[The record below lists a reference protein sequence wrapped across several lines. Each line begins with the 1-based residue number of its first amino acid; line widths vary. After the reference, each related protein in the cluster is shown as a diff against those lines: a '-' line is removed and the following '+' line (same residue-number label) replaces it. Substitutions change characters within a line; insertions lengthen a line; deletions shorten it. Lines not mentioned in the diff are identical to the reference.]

1 MKRMLYILIPLI
13 LLGLVIFKLKNN
25 KEDALAK
32 IYHYDK
38 EQPIMVQV
46 DTLKLQKT
54 DAEQSFTGVFEPE
67 REVKISAETQGKINS
82 IFVDIGHYVKK
93 GQQLL
98 KIDDAML
105 KLQLQSV
112 NVQIEGLETDINRFT
127 ILTRADAI
135 QGVQLEK
142 AQLGLKSAQVQRNTI
157 LEQIAKTNVIAP
169 FSGIITARF
178 SETGAF
184 AAPGVPLLQITDIS
198 RLRFT
203 VNVPENDLRFFK
215 INENYPVKADAYSEI
230 NFTGKVV
237 LIGSKSNMGNSFPV
251 QFLLSNTE
259 DSKLKSGMFGKVHI
273 AEIHNKDGL
282 VIPATAVVGS
292 DVQPQA
298 YVVKDNKAVLQNIS
312 IAQRIKNDII
322 VGEGLEPGDI
332 IITGG
337 FINLY
342 EGARVAI
349 KN

>member
-25 KEDALAK
+25 KEVAQAK
-32 IYHYDK
+32 IYHFDK

-46 DTLKLQKT
+46 DTLSLQVI

-82 IFVDIGHYVKK
+82 IFVDIGHHVNK
-93 GQQLL
+93 GQPLL
-98 KIDDAML
+98 KIDDALL

-112 NVQIEGLETDINRFT
+112 NVQIEGLETDINRYT
-127 ILTRADAI
+127 ILTQADAI

-142 AQLGLKSAQVQRNTI
+142 AQLGLKAAKVQRNTI
-157 LEQIAKTNVIAP
+157 LEQIAKTNVAAP
-169 FSGIITARF
+169 FSGIITGKL

-215 INENYPVKADAYSEI
+215 INQTYPVKADAYGEM
-230 NFTGKVV
+230 NFTGKAVMV
-237 LIGSKSNMGNSFPV
+237 GSKSNIGNSFPV

-259 DSKLKSGMFGKVHI
+259 DSKLKSGMFGKVLI
-273 AEIHNKDGL
+273 SEIHNKDGL
-282 VIPATAVVGS
+282 VIPASAIVGS
-292 DVQPQA
+292 DIEPKVYLIKNNKAILQSISIGQRLTNEV
-298 YVVKDNKAVLQNIS
+298 VVKD
-312 IAQRIKNDII
+312 
-322 VGEGLEPGDI
+322 GLNAGDI

-337 FINLY
+337 FINLFN
-342 EGARVAI
+342 GAAVEI

>member
-25 KEDALAK
+25 KEVAQTK
-32 IYHYDK
+32 IYHFDK

-46 DTLKLQKT
+46 DTLKFQAI

-82 IFVDIGHYVKK
+82 IFVDIGHHVKK
-93 GQQLL
+93 GQPLL
-98 KIDDAML
+98 KIDDALL

-112 NVQIEGLETDINRFT
+112 NVQIEGLETDINRYT

-142 AQLGLKSAQVQRNTI
+142 AQLGLKAAKVQRNTI
-157 LEQIAKTNVIAP
+157 LEQIAKTNVAAP
-169 FSGIITARF
+169 FSGIITGKF

-198 RLRFT
+198 LLRFT

-215 INENYPVKADAYSEI
+215 INQTYPVKADAYGEM
-230 NFTGKVV
+230 NFTGKAIMV
-237 LIGSKSNMGNSFPV
+237 GSKSNMGNSFPV
-251 QFLLSNTE
+251 QFMLSNTE
-259 DSKLKSGMFGKVHI
+259 DSKLKSGMFGKVLI
-273 AEIHNKDGL
+273 SEIHNKDGL

-292 DVQPQA
+292 DVQPQV
-298 YVVKDNKAVLQNIS
+298 YIVKNNRVVLQNIS
-312 IAQRIKNDII
+312 IAQRIKNNIIVGDGLQAGDII
-322 VGEGLEPGDI
+322 V
-332 IITGG
+332 TGG
-337 FINLY
+337 FINLH
-342 EGARVAI
+342 EGAGITI